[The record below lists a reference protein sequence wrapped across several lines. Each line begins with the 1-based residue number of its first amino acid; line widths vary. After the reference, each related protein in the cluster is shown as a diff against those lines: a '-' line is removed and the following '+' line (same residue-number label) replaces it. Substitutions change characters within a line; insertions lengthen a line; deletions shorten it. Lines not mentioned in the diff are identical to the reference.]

1 MLKKINN
8 YILRNA
14 NKNKRIKNRKNAT
27 EHNLKK
33 ILKRTFKNIVVKNI
47 VDKLKNDKRQVYTER
62 KILLL

>member
-33 ILKRTFKNIVVKNI
+33 ILKRTFKNIVVK
-47 VDKLKNDKRQVYTER
+47 KHSWKSDKRQVYTER